1 MCNINSIFLLA
12 INTESFFMS
21 ELFIGFLLGII
32 PSVSILTYT
41 ECIKKSKI
49 NKLIKL
55 HQKTYMK
62 PVIESLNSILVK
74 NNLEKNDYI
83 REFRELSSEIES
95 LTKNIDF
102 SLNNEYSALNS
113 DYIFEL
119 IRTAEFTKIILIKI
133 GKKLNYF
140 AGIAIQREEKE
151 IAEYMDGNLK
161 EILKFIESNW
171 AKNKDYIY
179 LKRLDIF
186 SEDN

>member
-32 PSVSILTYT
+32 PSVSVLIYT
-41 ECIKKSKI
+41 ECIKKLKI

-62 PVIESLNSILVK
+62 PVIESLDSILV
-74 NNLEKNDYI
+74 NDNLNRDDYI
-83 REFRELSSEIES
+83 REFRKLSSEIES
-95 LTKNIDF
+95 LTKNIEF

-133 GKKLNYF
+133 KKKLNYF
-140 AGIAIQREEKE
+140 VSIAIRREEKK
-151 IAEYMDGNLK
+151 IAEYMDYNLK
-161 EILKFIESNW
+161 EILKFIKSSW
-171 AKNKDYIY
+171 AKNEDYIY